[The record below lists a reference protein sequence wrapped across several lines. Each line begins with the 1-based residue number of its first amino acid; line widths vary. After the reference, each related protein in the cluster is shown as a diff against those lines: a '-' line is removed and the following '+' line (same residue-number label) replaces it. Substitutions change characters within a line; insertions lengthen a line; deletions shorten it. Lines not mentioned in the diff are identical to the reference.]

1 MSINDNNKR
10 GKRVMDIASVDEE
23 LAVVLQ
29 SFPELDIWTDLN
41 LTRKRGA
48 EMRAKMIGQL
58 PILEG
63 VESDDYLIPQVD
75 APEVLVRVY
84 RPENQVGLL
93 PALLWIHGGGYC
105 FGSVEGDDNMVRQM
119 TKTVGSIIVSVEY
132 RLAPEHPFPAPL
144 NDCYTALQWLSDNTD
159 SMSVDPA
166 RIAIGGISAGAGLAA
181 GLGLFVRDN
190 TNLKPIFQF
199 LLCPMLDDRCI
210 TNSSYMITD
219 ERVWNRHSNL
229 MGWKHYLDKDKTCEE
244 ELYSDVSPYAAA
256 CRALDLSGL
265 PSTYI
270 AVGSVDAFVD
280 EDRDYAKRLQAV
292 GVETQLEIFSGG
304 FHGFEFIAPGAQ
316 ISKTARDC
324 HFDALRKALF

>member
-1 MSINDNNKR
+1 
-10 GKRVMDIASVDEE
+10 
-23 LAVVLQ
+23 
-29 SFPELDIWTDLN
+29 
-41 LTRKRGA
+41 
-48 EMRAKMIGQL
+48 
-58 PILEG
+58 
-63 VESDDYLIPQVD
+63 
-75 APEVLVRVY
+75 
-84 RPENQVGLL
+84 
-93 PALLWIHGGGYC
+93 
-105 FGSVEGDDNMVRQM
+105 
-119 TKTVGSIIVSVEY
+119 
-132 RLAPEHPFPAPL
+132 
-144 NDCYTALQWLSDNTD
+144 
-159 SMSVDPA
+159 
-166 RIAIGGISAGAGLAA
+166 
-181 GLGLFVRDN
+181 
-190 TNLKPIFQF
+190 
-199 LLCPMLDDRCI
+199 MLDDRCI

-256 CRALDLSGL
+256 CQALDLSGL